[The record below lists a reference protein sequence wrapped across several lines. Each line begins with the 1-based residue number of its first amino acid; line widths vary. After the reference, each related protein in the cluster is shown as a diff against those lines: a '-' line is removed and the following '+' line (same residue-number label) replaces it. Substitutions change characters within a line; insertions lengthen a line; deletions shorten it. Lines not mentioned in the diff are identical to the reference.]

1 MDQALQFDES
11 SGFDID
17 LLRIFDGLETADGVF
32 KPNAGS
38 VALAQCVRGL
48 TGSFLDLGTGTG
60 FASIV
65 ISQRAGLLLAT
76 DCSASAVQCA
86 KRNFKRF
93 GVHAEV
99 RASDMFDHIAETFD
113 YIIFNPPVHA
123 HETEFDRRC
132 KNGLKRL
139 FPTTFNHFASV
150 FARPIFKH
158 SIRSVIRIFY
168 LEASHHLNPGGTM
181 FVNTLSPD
189 ISWLSEWIAGDARL
203 IVCRHSAQFCI
214 VAITPFGSIK
224 EGSRTIRKRSPRR
237 PTSRQETST

>member
-1 MDQALQFDES
+1 MYQPVQFEELSES
-11 SGFDID
+11 DTY
-17 LLRIFDGLETADGVF
+17 LLRILEGLETAEGVF
-32 KPNAGS
+32 KPNASS
-38 VALAQCVRGL
+38 VALAECVRGL
-48 TGSFLDLGTGTG
+48 SGSFLDLGTGTG

-99 RASDMFDHIAETFD
+99 RTSDMFDRVAETFD
-113 YIIFNPPVHA
+113 YIVFNPPVHA
-123 HETEFDRRC
+123 HETELDRRC

-139 FPTTFNHFASV
+139 FPTAFNHFASV
-150 FARPIFKH
+150 FARPVFKH

-168 LEASHHLNPGGTM
+168 LEACRHLNPGGTM

-189 ISWLSEWIAGDARL
+189 ISWLSDWIAGDARL
-203 IVCRHSAQFCI
+203 RVCRHSGQFCI
-214 VAITPFGSIK
+214 VAITPFESITRGV
-224 EGSRTIRKRSPRR
+224 EGD
-237 PTSRQETST
+237 QEYKPSESNVPAGDID